1 MLALS
6 LTAFGQPAAY
16 LTGLSNPPWERYA
29 LVNATVITAP
39 GAPPRRMTLL
49 IDEGVIVR
57 IGADST
63 VPEGYRR
70 VDMHDKWLYPAF
82 VDIYAPIPP
91 AVKPAGHGS
100 GPQYGPARKGI
111 YPWNDALHPD
121 YRYVENLPPPADRM
135 QKRRKG
141 GFAVWLPHR
150 ADGIIRGTGPLMAAV
165 DQKQLHRDILSE
177 DAAWFLSFS
186 KGASRQSYP
195 SSLMGAIAL
204 LRQTFYDVDWYQK
217 GGMREGKDLGL
228 DALMHIRRKPAVFA
242 ASDIYDLPRIHRL
255 GQEFGMDFIIQTDLK
270 AYQLRDWLRKVKPRL
285 IIRPA
290 LPQAPDVEDPLGAEL
305 VTWAQLKHWELAP
318 WSLSLIHQT
327 GAPFVLT
334 MDGMRADSFL
344 LSIRQAVRRGLPAD
358 EALRALTTR
367 PAQWM
372 NVSDKIGTLEKGKQ
386 AHILVASGDLWSD
399 TTQLLGLW
407 VHGKPSIWTD
417 EGWDDTRGTYALTID
432 SETDTIQIA
441 GRRTKPKWKVKP
453 AADSAFH
460 AIRHG
465 WKKAQVH
472 FAYRRHSALWR
483 FSGYYRKG
491 VFQGKAFDGKQWH
504 TWEMKRSR
512 GPQPAKP
519 DTSRLDTP
527 DFYIPYPFTALA
539 PPKRPQPERILFKNA
554 TVWTGDTILPATDVL
569 IGDGRI
575 LDVGKNLSDRKAQ
588 VVDAAGH
595 HLTAGIIDEHSH
607 IAISRGVNEGS
618 HPVTAE
624 VRIGDVIN
632 PADINIYRQL
642 AGGVTTSHLLHGS
655 ANPIGG
661 QTALIKLR
669 WGQDAEGLKFKDN
682 PPFIKFALGEN
693 VKQSNWGDRY
703 TIRYPQTRMG
713 VEQIIEDAMR
723 RARAYDSLRKHS
735 PEDRPVRRN
744 LRLETLAQIL
754 HGQRHITCHSYVQ
767 SEILMLMRLAERL
780 GFRVNTF
787 THVLEGYK
795 VAPELKA
802 HGAGASTFSDWWA
815 YKYEVIEAIPYNAA
829 ILTRMGVTTAI
840 NSDDAEMG
848 RRLNQEAA
856 KSIKYGGLTPVQ
868 AWQLVT
874 VNPARLLHI
883 DHRVGRIRKG
893 YDADIV
899 LWNGPPLSA
908 HSRVVQ
914 TYVDGARYYDRAH
927 ARRRADWARTD
938 RERLIRKVL
947 NTTHR
952 QSRVPVKPAERP
964 PYRCETVHDYL
975 KTQP

>member
-1 MLALS
+1 
-6 LTAFGQPAAY
+6 
-16 LTGLSNPPWERYA
+16 
-29 LVNATVITAP
+29 
-39 GAPPRRMTLL
+39 
-49 IDEGVIVR
+49 
-57 IGADST
+57 
-63 VPEGYRR
+63 
-70 VDMHDKWLYPAF
+70 
-82 VDIYAPIPP
+82 
-91 AVKPAGHGS
+91 
-100 GPQYGPARKGI
+100 
-111 YPWNDALHPD
+111 
-121 YRYVENLPPPADRM
+121 
-135 QKRRKG
+135 
-141 GFAVWLPHR
+141 
-150 ADGIIRGTGPLMAAV
+150 
-165 DQKQLHRDILSE
+165 
-177 DAAWFLSFS
+177 
-186 KGASRQSYP
+186 
-195 SSLMGAIAL
+195 
-204 LRQTFYDVDWYQK
+204 
-217 GGMREGKDLGL
+217 
-228 DALMHIRRKPAVFA
+228 
-242 ASDIYDLPRIHRL
+242 
-255 GQEFGMDFIIQTDLK
+255 
-270 AYQLRDWLRKVKPRL
+270 
-285 IIRPA
+285 
-290 LPQAPDVEDPLGAEL
+290 
-305 VTWAQLKHWELAP
+305 
-318 WSLSLIHQT
+318 
-327 GAPFVLT
+327 
-334 MDGMRADSFL
+334 
-344 LSIRQAVRRGLPAD
+344 
-358 EALRALTTR
+358 
-367 PAQWM
+367 
-372 NVSDKIGTLEKGKQ
+372 
-386 AHILVASGDLWSD
+386 
-399 TTQLLGLW
+399 
-407 VHGKPSIWTD
+407 
-417 EGWDDTRGTYALTID
+417 
-432 SETDTIQIA
+432 
-441 GRRTKPKWKVKP
+441 
-453 AADSAFH
+453 
-460 AIRHG
+460 
-465 WKKAQVH
+465 
-472 FAYRRHSALWR
+472 
-483 FSGYYRKG
+483 
-491 VFQGKAFDGKQWH
+491 
-504 TWEMKRSR
+504 MKRSR

-569 IGDGRI
+569 IGGGKI
-575 LDVGKNLSDRKAQ
+575 LRVGKNLSDRKAQ

-868 AWQLVT
+868 AWRLVT

-927 ARRRADWARTD
+927 ARQRADWARTD

-952 QSRVPVKPAERP
+952 QYRVPVKPAERP
-964 PYRCETVHDYL
+964 PYRCKTVHDYL